1 MNGIK
6 SEWPLLVF
14 TVCAPLC
21 AGAWAVAS
29 LLALI
34 DAFPEAGSLVS
45 GACGAAVCAL
55 LILALCC
62 STLHLG
68 KPFKA
73 LRAFMRL
80 GNSTVS
86 NEVFMGAL
94 FAVSLI
100 VYLAVAGSLPVS
112 GEMGK
117 ILLAFVAAFAILF
130 VLFQCLAYRMR
141 TVTTWNSL
149 AFSVEFALI
158 ALLGGVCAVGVL
170 ACSIAFVPP
179 EVRLGLAIA
188 AAASCVGMV
197 VLVVG
202 QGVVVAE
209 SVSMKRGAK
218 ALCARW
224 GALGAV
230 RVLAVVSG
238 SVVWGCGML
247 ASEPMPALAGAGF
260 AIVLAGIVIG
270 RYAFYRSYVN
280 VGLPR
285 A

>member
-1 MNGIK
+1 MDGIK

-29 LLALI
+29 LLTLL
-34 DAFPEAGSLVS
+34 DAFPEAGLLVS
-45 GACGAAVCAL
+45 GVCGTAVCAL

-94 FAVSLI
+94 FAASLV
-100 VYLAVAGSLPVS
+100 VYLTVVGSLPVS
-112 GEMGK
+112 DEMGK
-117 ILLAFVAAFAILF
+117 ILLAFVSVFAILF

-141 TVTTWNSL
+141 TIITWNSL
-149 AFSVEFALI
+149 AFSAEFAFI

-170 ACSIAFVPP
+170 ACAVASVPP
-179 EVRLGLAIA
+179 EVRLGLTAA

-197 VLVVG
+197 IVVVA
-202 QGVVVAE
+202 QGAVVAE
-209 SVSMKRGAK
+209 SVSTRRDAR
-218 ALCARW
+218 ALCTRW
-224 GALGAV
+224 GALGVV
-230 RVLAVVSG
+230 RVLALVAG
-238 SVVWGCGML
+238 SIMWGCGML
-247 ASEPMPALAGAGF
+247 VGQPMPALAGAGF

-270 RYAFYRSYVN
+270 RYAFYRFYVN